1 MRIQHLAKIA
11 SSHEWKILEWGA
23 VDMILYDDSWPNT
36 ALVWLQPGIL
46 ISKEL
51 LHRNRPRA
59 LRRWKRTHR
68 PFWPKR
74 RERMAGK

>member
-1 MRIQHLAKIA
+1 MRVQHHAKIVPYY
-11 SSHEWKILEWGA
+11 EWETLEWGA
-23 VDMILYDDSWPNT
+23 VDMILYDDAGPNT

-46 ISKEL
+46 ISREL
-51 LHRNRPRA
+51 LRRNRHRA

-74 RERMAGK
+74 RQRMAGK

>member
-1 MRIQHLAKIA
+1 MRIQHHIKRAP
-11 SSHEWKILEWGA
+11 SDEWETLEWGA
-23 VDMILYDDSWPNT
+23 VTAIIYDDSAENT
-36 ALVWLQPGIL
+36 ALIEIGPGTY
-46 ISKEL
+46 ISKGL
-51 LHRNRPRA
+51 LRHNRPRA